1 MRRTEEWL
9 HLLAWSPAIKTYL
22 DFSSVRLESFALIK
36 VHQRFPYFEIVHFP
50 KRAQFMIWLSR
61 SFCILGLI
69 GGKVYIFINIGVVT
83 PRCINRDAT
92 RDNHAASSQNH
103 VRSTVWILSPHIDS
117 SSHPLRILSLNVGS
131 ECRKLKLKA

>member
-1 MRRTEEWL
+1 MAPHISMEICNQNTL
-9 HLLAWSPAIKTYL
+9 GLFLVK
-22 DFSSVRLESFALIK
+22 LESFALIK
-36 VHQRFPYFEIVHFP
+36 VHQRFPYFEIAHFP
-50 KRAQFMIWLSR
+50 KRVQFMIWLSR
-61 SFCILGLI
+61 TFCILGLI

-117 SSHPLRILSLNVGS
+117 SSHFLRILSLNVGS

>member
-9 HLLAWSPAIKTYL
+9 HILAWRSAIKTHL
-22 DFSSVRLESFALIK
+22 DFSLVRFKSFALIK
-36 VHQRFPYFEIVHFP
+36 VHQRFPYFEIAHFP
-50 KRAQFMIWLSR
+50 KRVQFMIWLSR

-92 RDNHAASSQNH
+92 RDNHTASSQNH

-117 SSHPLRILSLNVGS
+117 SSHPLRILALNVGW
-131 ECRKLKLKA
+131 ECKKLKLS